1 MKQVLI
7 AGSSGAIGS
16 ALVRQLLDSD
26 PERTVLGL
34 CRNPEA
40 LREQIPD
47 NRLRLVQW
55 DAETGSVEELGNS
68 LTEMLGPGGELDTV
82 IYAAGLL
89 HDSEIFPEKRIEDL
103 EAGAMARCFAVN
115 CTGFGTMMRAA
126 MPHLRHRRL
135 KRIAAISARVGSIG
149 DNRFGGWY
157 AYRCSKAAL
166 NMLVRNLSVEL
177 PRRCRPV
184 SCVALHPGT
193 TESGL
198 SEPFQQ
204 SLASLQVHKP
214 GETAANL
221 LRVVGSLDESSNGRF
236 LSWDGSELPW

>member
-7 AGSSGAIGS
+7 AGVSGAIGS
-16 ALVRQLLDSD
+16 ALASQLLATD

-34 CRNPEA
+34 CRNPAA
-40 LREQIPD
+40 LREQIPYS
-47 NRLRLVQW
+47 RLRLAQW
-55 DAETGSVEELGNS
+55 DAQTSSVEELGTS
-68 LTEMLGPGGELDTV
+68 LAEMLGPDGELDTV
-82 IYAAGLL
+82 IYTAGLL
-89 HDSEIFPEKRIEDL
+89 HDSEIFPEKRIEEL
-103 EAGAMARCFAVN
+103 EAGAMARSFAVN
-115 CTGFGTMMRAA
+115 CTGFGTVMRAA
-126 MPHLRHRRL
+126 MPHLRHRRF
-135 KRIAAISARVGSIG
+135 KRIAAISAKVGSIE

-184 SCVALHPGT
+184 SCVAVHPGT

-204 SLASLQVHKP
+204 SLASLEVRKP

-221 LRVVGSLDESSNGRF
+221 LRVIGSLEEGSNGRF
-236 LSWDGSELPW
+236 YSWDGSELPW

>member
-7 AGSSGAIGS
+7 AGVSGAIGS
-16 ALVRQLLDSD
+16 ALARQLLDTD
-26 PERTVLGL
+26 PERTVFGL

-40 LREQIPD
+40 LRERIPD
-47 NRLRLVQW
+47 SRLRLARW
-55 DAETGSVEELGNS
+55 DAEAGSVEEVGNS
-68 LTEMLGPGGELDTV
+68 LAEMLGPDGELDTV

-103 EAGAMARCFAVN
+103 EPGAMARAFAVN
-115 CTGFGTMMRAA
+115 CTGFGTVMRAA
-126 MPHLRHRRL
+126 MPHLRHRRF
-135 KRIAAISARVGSIG
+135 KRIAAISAKVGSIG

-184 SCVALHPGT
+184 SCVAVHPGT

-221 LRVVGSLDESSNGRF
+221 LRVIGTLDAGSNGRF
-236 LSWDGSELPW
+236 FSWDGGELPW

>member
-7 AGSSGAIGS
+7 AGVSGSIGS
-16 ALVRQLLDSD
+16 ALARQLLDTD
-26 PERTVLGL
+26 AERTVLGL

-40 LREQIPD
+40 LREQFPD
-47 NRLRLVQW
+47 NQLRLVQW
-55 DAETGSVEELGNS
+55 DAETASVEELGNS
-68 LTEMLGPGGELDTV
+68 LAEMLGPDGELETV

-89 HDSEIFPEKRIEDL
+89 HDSQIFPEKRIEDL
-103 EAGAMARCFAVN
+103 EAGAMARSFAVN
-115 CTGFGTMMRAA
+115 CTGFGTVMRAA
-126 MPHLRHRRL
+126 MPHLRHRRF
-135 KRIAAISARVGSIG
+135 KRIAAISAKVGSIG

-184 SCVALHPGT
+184 SCVAVHPGT

-221 LRVVGSLDESSNGRF
+221 LRVIGTLDESSNGRF
-236 LSWDGSELPW
+236 FSWDGSELPW

>member
-7 AGSSGAIGS
+7 AGVSGAIGS
-16 ALVRQLLDSD
+16 ALARQLLDTD

-34 CRNPEA
+34 CRNPEE
-40 LREQIPD
+40 LREQMPD
-47 NRLRLVQW
+47 NRLRLIQW
-55 DAETGSVEELGNS
+55 DAETASVEELGNS
-68 LTEMLGPGGELDTV
+68 LVEMLGPDGELDTV

-89 HDSEIFPEKRIEDL
+89 HDSEMFPEKRIEDL
-103 EAGAMARCFAVN
+103 EAGAMARSFAVN
-115 CTGFGTMMRAA
+115 CTGFGTVIRAA
-126 MPHLRHRRL
+126 IPHLRHRRF
-135 KRIAAISARVGSIG
+135 KRIAAISAKVGSIG

-184 SCVALHPGT
+184 SCVAVHPGT

-204 SLASLQVHKP
+204 SLAGLQVHKP

-221 LRVVGSLDESSNGRF
+221 LRVIGTLDESSNGRF
-236 LSWDGSELPW
+236 FSWDGSELPW